1 MQLRVLASK
10 NILSV
15 QYLCKHL
22 IKYNN
27 DYEKKYIHFPINP
40 SCSSAERKD

>member
-27 DYEKKYIHFPINP
+27 DYEKKNIHSPVDPAYP
-40 SCSSAERKD
+40 SSQR